1 MFKTNHRIPAII
13 VSVIEQAKISSTKD
27 VTALKRE
34 FEERLDR
41 DAKLKKLS
49 STTVKFHAYELM
61 VSILRAYI
69 VIDVDKRNEFVA
81 QRIDE
86 TQRQRIRTN
95 LVGNST
101 DYAKPPN
108 YPST

>member
-1 MFKTNHRIPAII
+1 MFKTNHRIPATI

-49 STTVKFHAYELM
+49 STTVKFHAHELM

-69 VIDVDKRNEFVA
+69 MIDLDTRNDFVA

-86 TQRQRIRTN
+86 TQRQAIRTN
-95 LVGNST
+95 LANNET
-101 DYAKPPN
+101 DYATPPN
-108 YPST
+108 YPSP